1 MTYVLLAIII
11 SLGNIMCLFI
21 GINTAQ
27 KLIKNEDVKLPNLN
41 PIEMVEDY
49 KKSKKI
55 EEENSK
61 FNIIMNNIDNYDG
74 TGANQ
79 KEVK

>member
-27 KLIKNEDVKLPNLN
+27 KLIKKEDVKLPNLN
-41 PIEMVEDY
+41 PIEMVKDY
-49 KKSKKI
+49 KESKKI